1 MRAHSLIA
9 GGLLSV
15 ATAGVSEAQAFSRL
29 DGPFDD
35 SVASYTLLTN
45 GDMESH
51 TGSTLSSWT
60 DGTGGLHGYDSRVAY
75 AGSGSSGLLDQTW
88 TNSGAGVAMRQTV
101 TVTPSSW
108 YVLSGYIYNDISG
121 GGNAYLDLADQS
133 YTQAD
138 GGAGDCSSVSS
149 SGHGDWQFV
158 YCEFYVP
165 SGTTSLNVRTIT
177 DGTIHAGSYANFD
190 ELALTLSGSFSPP
203 ESLSD
208 DGDGDGYSELDG
220 DCDDADAS
228 LSPGATEYCDGVDND
243 CDGSIDEA
251 SAADA
256 TTWYRDGDGD
266 GYGDSGTSVTSCS
279 SPVSYVSDD
288 SDCDDGDAGVN
299 PGAPETCNGVDDDCD
314 GSTDEDSATDAAT
327 WYADG
332 DGDGYGDAGTTTAA
346 CSQPSGYEADATDC
360 DDGDASTNPG
370 ADEYCDGHDDDCDG
384 DVDEDDAVDAS
395 TWYADRDHDGYGD
408 SGDTTTA
415 CSQPT
420 GYVANAT
427 DCDDADATV
436 SPGATEYCDGH
447 DDDCDGDVDEDDAV
461 DASEWWEDQDG
472 DGHGAP
478 GAPVDACYQPADHAG
493 DDMDCD
499 DGDAAV
505 YEGAPEICDGADN
518 DCDGQLLE
526 DEIDGDGDGAYLC
539 EGDCDDDDPTIYPGA
554 PGVTSV
560 PGEYPT
566 LQGAIDGADEGD
578 VICVAAG
585 TYTESIDFSGKGVH
599 LYGVAGP
606 HETVID
612 GEGSSRPVLFSG
624 GESPATVLEGFTVTG
639 GYDVNMGGCILVSA
653 SSPTLMDVWI
663 TDCHTTGQGGG
674 MSVQGGSP
682 ALINVLVSDCTA
694 DNEGGG
700 MYLYGGVPE
709 LTNVMVAD
717 NLADAGG
724 GIYAYG
730 SGAELT
736 SVSLLGNGALSEGG
750 GLYMEGFGY
759 PDLLNVT
766 VVGNEADT
774 GGGIYLY
781 NTSPI
786 IKNLNTAGNLAST
799 EGGGIY
805 HWATPQ
811 FTYCNAWDNIPENYA
826 GGADPTGL
834 NGNISADPMFLSTAA
849 ADPLDWDLHL
859 DSASGL
865 YDTGVYNMYDPDGSR
880 SDIGAY
886 GGSDADDWDLDF
898 DTYPDWWQPGAYDYA
913 NYPAAGW
920 DCDDRDPET
929 YPGSGC

>member
-384 DVDEDDAVDAS
+384 
-395 TWYADRDHDGYGD
+395 
-408 SGDTTTA
+408 
-415 CSQPT
+415 
-420 GYVANAT
+420 
-427 DCDDADATV
+427 
-436 SPGATEYCDGH
+436 
-447 DDDCDGDVDEDDAV
+447 
-461 DASEWWEDQDG
+461 
-472 DGHGAP
+472 
-478 GAPVDACYQPADHAG
+478 
-493 DDMDCD
+493 
-499 DGDAAV
+499 
-505 YEGAPEICDGADN
+505 
-518 DCDGQLLE
+518 
-526 DEIDGDGDGAYLC
+526 
-539 EGDCDDDDPTIYPGA
+539 
-554 PGVTSV
+554 
-560 PGEYPT
+560 
-566 LQGAIDGADEGD
+566 
-578 VICVAAG
+578 
-585 TYTESIDFSGKGVH
+585 K
-599 LYGVAGP
+599 
-606 HETVID
+606 
-612 GEGSSRPVLFSG
+612 
-624 GESPATVLEGFTVTG
+624 
-639 GYDVNMGGCILVSA
+639 
-653 SSPTLMDVWI
+653 
-663 TDCHTTGQGGG
+663 
-674 MSVQGGSP
+674 
-682 ALINVLVSDCTA
+682 
-694 DNEGGG
+694 
-700 MYLYGGVPE
+700 
-709 LTNVMVAD
+709 
-717 NLADAGG
+717 
-724 GIYAYG
+724 
-730 SGAELT
+730 
-736 SVSLLGNGALSEGG
+736 
-750 GLYMEGFGY
+750 
-759 PDLLNVT
+759 
-766 VVGNEADT
+766 
-774 GGGIYLY
+774 
-781 NTSPI
+781 
-786 IKNLNTAGNLAST
+786 
-799 EGGGIY
+799 
-805 HWATPQ
+805 
-811 FTYCNAWDNIPENYA
+811 
-826 GGADPTGL
+826 
-834 NGNISADPMFLSTAA
+834 
-849 ADPLDWDLHL
+849 
-859 DSASGL
+859 
-865 YDTGVYNMYDPDGSR
+865 
-880 SDIGAY
+880 
-886 GGSDADDWDLDF
+886 
-898 DTYPDWWQPGAYDYA
+898 
-913 NYPAAGW
+913 
-920 DCDDRDPET
+920 
-929 YPGSGC
+929 